1 MEAAEEMESVTTAD
15 AEAQPTAGVQSAG
28 FLLELS
34 PDWLIIR
41 ASENAHSFLG
51 EYHQRLVGDPL
62 ANFTL
67 AQPLHDLRNSLAR
80 QRGSSGIARAYR
92 IRLIDEPRYFDI
104 AFQSLGETIIL
115 EGLESRDEGLGDA
128 LGSVSRL
135 IDGLNSGDRKSML
148 DGAARRM
155 RALTGYDRV
164 TLVIG
169 DDRIES
175 SRGQISE
182 LKISGDLPPIVADT
196 SSTAAGR
203 CAGTAARRWR
213 RRYCVRRIR
222 SSWMSFVQQA
232 FQPRSAFPSSATR
245 KISAI
250 SSARIA
256 QGARPHSSCMQ
267 PLNSSPRFSECCFP
281 TDTGASASECGL
293 TRWLVFTNRK

>member
-92 IRLIDEPRYFDI
+92 IRLSDEPRYFDI

-196 SSTAAGR
+196 SSTAALLFPRNDQRPIEEALLRSPNSKQLDELRAAGVSAALRVSIIRDEEDLGYFQCENRAGR
-203 CAGTAARRWR
+203 APSFELHAAAEL
-213 RRYCVRRIR
+213 
-222 SSWMSFVQQA
+222 F
-232 FQPRSAFPSSATR
+232 
-245 KISAI
+245 
-250 SSARIA
+250 A
-256 QGARPHSSCMQ
+256 QIFGMLLP
-267 PLNSSPRFSECCFP
+267 N
-281 TDTGASASECGL
+281 
-293 TRWLVFTNRK
+293 

>member
-175 SRGQISE
+175 CRGQISE

-196 SSTAAGR
+196 SSTAALLFPRNDQRPIEEALLRSPNSKQLEELRAAGVSAALRVSIIRDEEKLGYFQCENRAGR
-203 CAGTAARRWR
+203 APSFELHAAAEL
-213 RRYCVRRIR
+213 
-222 SSWMSFVQQA
+222 F
-232 FQPRSAFPSSATR
+232 
-245 KISAI
+245 
-250 SSARIA
+250 A
-256 QGARPHSSCMQ
+256 QIFGMLLP
-267 PLNSSPRFSECCFP
+267 N
-281 TDTGASASECGL
+281 
-293 TRWLVFTNRK
+293 